1 MRNNRDNLGLNLCSC
16 FIIMQVVVKCT
27 RIFHWRNNE
36 ILLEVLK
43 FIDIISI
50 NFDRIIHIHDDEID
64 NNE

>member
-1 MRNNRDNLGLNLCSC
+1 MLVFYHYASRCK
-16 FIIMQVVVKCT
+16 MQNKN
-27 RIFHWRNNE
+27 FSLAKLNNE

-64 NNE
+64 NNEWLVRTIL